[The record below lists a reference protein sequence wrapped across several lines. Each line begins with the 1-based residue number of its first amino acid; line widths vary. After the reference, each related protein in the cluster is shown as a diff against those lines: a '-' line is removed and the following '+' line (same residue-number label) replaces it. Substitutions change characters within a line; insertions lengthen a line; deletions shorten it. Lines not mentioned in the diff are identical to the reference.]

1 MKISENVKKVLIV
14 SAVVLGV
21 VLLIRFAGPFVVRSV
36 IYLIGLLSPFVVGYI
51 IARIINPIATRL
63 QKWLKIPRGISAVL
77 VIIFTIGVI
86 GGIFGLLGYK
96 LFGEIRSLYMNWED
110 IIRSLRDNWRRISLS
125 WDEMYIVM
133 PDAVRNVVDKA
144 IAGFFKQTMELTE
157 NIPVLDVAQSAAKS
171 LAPGLIWAIMFIVSM
186 FIMVSNNISLTETV
200 RKYIGEGSANKIS
213 ELKKQ
218 CVQYLGG
225 YVKAQLV
232 LMVIV
237 FFVILVL
244 LSLFD
249 APFAVLVAALTAI
262 LDALPFFGSGIVLW
276 PLAVIY
282 FIDGRIALGI
292 LYVITYVAI
301 MLLRRVIEP
310 KLVSDRM
317 GFDNPIIMLVVM
329 YIGYRFW
336 GVIGLITGP
345 LILMLIISLY
355 KVGLFTRIIAILKQL
370 GRFIIKE
377 FKLFEQYMHDI
388 TN

>member
-96 LFGEIRSLYMNWED
+96 LFDEIRSLYMNWED

-370 GRFIIKE
+370 VRFIIKE

>member
-21 VLLIRFAGPFVVRSV
+21 VLLVRFAGPFVVRSV

-96 LFGEIRSLYMNWED
+96 LFDEIRSLYMNWED

-370 GRFIIKE
+370 VRFIIKE

>member
-14 SAVVLGV
+14 SSVVLGIA
-21 VLLIRFAGPFVVRSV
+21 LLIRFAGPFVVKSI
-36 IYLIGLLSPFVVGYI
+36 IYLIGLLSPFVIGYI

-96 LFGEIRSLYMNWED
+96 LFEEIRSLYMNWEE
-110 IIRSLRDNWRRISLS
+110 IIGSLRDNWRRLSSS
-125 WDEMYIVM
+125 WDEMYIIM
-133 PDAVRNVVDKA
+133 PDMIRNVVDKA
-144 IAGFFKQTMELTE
+144 IAGLFKQSMEITE
-157 NIPVLDVAQSAAKS
+157 NLPVLDAAQSAAKA
-171 LAPGLIWAIMFIVSM
+171 LAPGLIWAIMFIISM

-200 RKYIGEGSANKIS
+200 RKYIGENSANKIN
-213 ELKKQ
+213 ELKQQ

-225 YVKAQLV
+225 YVKAQLI
-232 LMVIV
+232 LMVIA
-237 FFVILVL
+237 FFVILIL
-244 LSLFD
+244 LSLFN
-249 APFAVLVAALTAI
+249 APFAFLVAALTAI

-276 PLAVIY
+276 PLAIIY
-282 FIDGRIALGI
+282 FIDGRMTLGI
-292 LYVITYVAI
+292 LYVVTYFAI
-301 MLLRRVIEP
+301 MLLRRFIEP

-317 GFDNPIIMLVVM
+317 GFNNPIIMLIVM
-329 YIGYRFW
+329 YVGYRFW

-345 LILMLIISLY
+345 MLLMLIISLY